1 MGCAGSGETSGADRP
16 SPRDA
21 MTVTQTLP
29 GVSMRIEVATAAL
42 ADDLA
47 RLLCRC
53 GYTEVCV
60 EGRFV
65 DIGRANPELPRLE
78 DIRLAALVDVWRK
91 RHAGALAV
99 RRR

>member
-1 MGCAGSGETSGADRP
+1 MGCAGSGETSGVARP

-21 MTVTQTLP
+21 VTVTQTLP
-29 GVSMRIEVATAAL
+29 GVSMRIEVATATL

-47 RLLCRC
+47 GLLCRC

-78 DIRLAALVDVWRK
+78 DIRLAAFVDVWRK
-91 RHAGALAV
+91 RHAGASAV